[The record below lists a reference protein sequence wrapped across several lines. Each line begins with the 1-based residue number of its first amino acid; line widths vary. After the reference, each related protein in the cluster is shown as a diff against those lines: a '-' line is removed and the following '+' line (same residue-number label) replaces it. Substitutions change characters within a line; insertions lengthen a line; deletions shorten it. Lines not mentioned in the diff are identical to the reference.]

1 MNLIRWLSIAGRHT
15 KMYLDQQFAPL
26 GINCSQHMYIIKI
39 CEHPGISQ
47 EQFLDLFYLHPSNI
61 TRGLG
66 SLIKSGFITKNASQQ
81 DKRTYCL
88 YPTPKA
94 YAVYDKIL
102 AILRETQE
110 QLLSPL
116 SEEDAGK
123 FGEMLQEIALQSVF
137 MTQEK

>member
-88 YPTPKA
+88 YPT
-94 YAVYDKIL
+94 
-102 AILRETQE
+102 LRLTRFMIRSSRFFARPRNSSFPRFQRKMPENLE
-110 QLLSPL
+110 KCSRKSRSSPSL
-116 SEEDAGK
+116 
-123 FGEMLQEIALQSVF
+123 
-137 MTQEK
+137 

>member
-1 MNLIRWLSIAGRHT
+1 
-15 KMYLDQQFAPL
+15 
-26 GINCSQHMYIIKI
+26 MYIIKI

-123 FGEMLQEIALQSVF
+123 FGEMLQEIALQSVS